1 MLQGDSMPY
10 FIDNDLA
17 LNLIGAPNTGFRPG
31 QLGALH
37 SSLAHF
43 SVYDEPAIISLPTGY
58 GKTALLMA
66 LPFLLRARRLLVV
79 EPSDA
84 LRRQTTGHFKE
95 LSVLRLLRVVAET
108 TPNPKVYSQKGAP
121 ADAAEW
127 SKLAE
132 QDVVISTPQ
141 SLSPAIAPQAPA
153 DLFDV
158 IIFDEAHHA
167 PAETWAAFLA
177 HYPDAKFVFLTA
189 TPFRR
194 DRKVIPGRMAYYYP
208 VSKAA
213 KESAFGRVTFTSA
226 PVQNANND
234 EEIDRSVA
242 RTAVARLRADQA
254 IGFDHRIFAR
264 AATIASA
271 RKLVE
276 VYAEAGARV
285 RTIDSHA
292 SKRAQDTA
300 EMELL
305 AGEIDGVV
313 CVDMFGE
320 GYDFPKLKIAALHAP
335 HRSLVRTLQF
345 IGRFAR
351 TSDATT
357 GDATLVAPLS
367 RLKAASLKLF
377 KEGIDV
383 AELIDEVAR
392 AQIADA
398 EADREVLDLLKIKKQ
413 TDSDYDSVTPLL
425 LELYAHAQI
434 FECHA
439 KPDFSQFGD
448 TIGRDLRVVKQ
459 WSSED
464 GLMSLLLTVD
474 TSPPSWAT
482 SDVLVNVRHDAFLLA
497 FNQASHLCF
506 IGSTRRT
513 ARIYQDLIQTALPD
527 QHRPISYERTRRAL
541 SGLSSL
547 RFYNVGLRNTAV
559 NSQAESYRVMTG
571 PAAERAITSGDARAY
586 SQGHFFGSGVGDED
600 VRETIGASSS
610 SRIWSNQRQTVAEYI
625 EWITELNGRLGGG
638 GGISASQ
645 LDIIQHARTL
655 RQLPDRIIAAGWHK
669 QAYRLAPRIR
679 WRNQAGEPWSY
690 GNITDLE
697 LGNWQVDGSRSAM
710 TFDIISDNFNESFR
724 FGIDGGA
731 LFTKVG
737 AKDVEIHTGYDEW
750 SDLASW
756 LSEHPPV
763 FYAADKS
770 SFVGVNL
777 IAAAT
782 AVATQLRD
790 GDAEALDWHNCK
802 IDLEFGPDQPDGR
815 LSVHQ
820 WLERHLMAVPNTI
833 ALVYDHRS
841 GEAADY
847 IAAIQNPDNTVVVRL
862 YHCKGAGGA
871 PSGGRV
877 NDVYEVSGQ
886 MLKSIT
892 YCDAAVLVQHIEH
905 RINAGRH
912 RSPSRFAIGDFQTF
926 RQTLEEAPPTGLT
939 FEVFGVQ
946 PGISKGAVDTHLA
959 DLMIYGLDY
968 AQRGGAS
975 RAQWLISA

>member
-1 MLQGDSMPY
+1 MPY

-17 LNLIGAPNTGFRPG
+17 LNLVGAPNTGFRPG

-43 SVYDEPAIISLPTGY
+43 SVYDEPAILSLPTGY

-66 LPFLLRARRLLVV
+66 LPFLLRAQRPLVV

-95 LSVLRLLRVVAET
+95 LSVLRRLRVIDEA
-108 TPNPKVYSQKGAP
+108 TPNPKVHGQKGAP

-127 SKLAE
+127 AKLAE
-132 QDVVISTPQ
+132 QDLVISTPQ
-141 SLSPAIAPQAPA
+141 SLSPAIAPQAPP

-213 KESAFGRVTFTSA
+213 KESAFGRVTFTPA
-226 PVQNANND
+226 PVRNANDD

-254 IGFDHRIFAR
+254 NGFDHRIFAR

-271 RKLVE
+271 RKLVA
-276 VYAEAGARV
+276 VYADAGAHV

-300 EMELL
+300 EAELL

-335 HRSLVRTLQF
+335 HRSLVPTLQF

-351 TSDATT
+351 TNDAAT

-398 EADREVLDLLKIKKQ
+398 EADREVLDLLKISKQ
-413 TDSDYDSVTPLL
+413 ADSDYDSVTPLL

-434 FECHA
+434 FECNA
-439 KPDFSQFGD
+439 QPDFSQFGD
-448 TIGRDLRVVKQ
+448 TIGRDLRVAKQ

-464 GLMSLLLTVD
+464 GLISLLLTVD

-497 FNQASHLCF
+497 YNEASHLCF

-541 SGLSSL
+541 SGLNNL

-586 SQGHFFGSGVGDED
+586 SQGHFFGSGVGGDD

-610 SRIWSNQRQTVAEYI
+610 SRIWSNQRLTVAEYI

-655 RQLPDRIIAAGWHK
+655 RQLPERIIAAGWHK

-679 WRNQAGEPWSY
+679 WRNQADEPWSY

-697 LGNWQVDGSRSAM
+697 LTNWQVDVTRSAM
-710 TFDIISDNFNESFR
+710 TFNIASDTFNESFR
-724 FGIDGGA
+724 FGLDGGA

-737 AKDVEIHTGYDEW
+737 AKDVEIHTGYEEW

-782 AVATQLRD
+782 AVVSQLRD
-790 GDAEALDWHNCK
+790 GDAETLGWDNCK
-802 IDLEFGPDQPDGR
+802 IDLEAGPDQPDGR
-815 LSVHQ
+815 LSVHR

-847 IAAIQNPDNTVVVRL
+847 IAVVQNPDGTIVVRL

-892 YCDAAVLVQHIEH
+892 YCDALVLIQHIEH

-912 RSPSRFAIGDFQTF
+912 RNPSRFVIGDFQTLK
-926 RQTLEEAPPTGLT
+926 QTLEESPPTGLS

-946 PGISKGAVDTHLA
+946 PGISKGAVDAHLA

>member
-1 MLQGDSMPY
+1 MSY
-10 FIDNDLA
+10 FIDNSLA
-17 LNLIGAPNTGFRPG
+17 LNLVGAPNTGFRPG

-43 SVYDEPAIISLPTGY
+43 SVYDEPAILSLPTGY

-66 LPFLLRARRLLVV
+66 LPFLLRSVRVLVV

-84 LRRQTTGHFKE
+84 LRRQTTAHFKE
-95 LSVLRLLRVVAET
+95 LSVLRWLRVIDDA
-108 TPNPKVYSQKGAP
+108 TPNPKVHGQKGVP
-121 ADAAEW
+121 AGADEW

-132 QDVVISTPQ
+132 QDIVISTPQ
-141 SLSPAIAPQAPA
+141 SLSPVVAPPA
-153 DLFDV
+153 MPDLFDL

-167 PAETWAAFLA
+167 PAETWATFLE

-194 DRKVIPGRMAYYYP
+194 DRKAIPGRMAYYYP

-213 KESAFGRVTFTSA
+213 KESAFGRVTFTQA
-226 PVQNANND
+226 PVRNENDD

-242 RTAVARLRADQA
+242 QTAVARLRTDQEN
-254 IGFDHRIFAR
+254 GFDHRIFAR

-276 VYAEAGARV
+276 IYADFGARV
-285 RTIDSHA
+285 RSIDSHA
-292 SKRAQDTA
+292 SKRAQDAA
-300 EMELL
+300 EAELL

-335 HRSLVRTLQF
+335 HRSLVPTLQF

-351 TSDATT
+351 TNDAAT

-367 RLKAASLKLF
+367 RLKEASLKLF

-383 AELIDEVAR
+383 SDLIDEVAR

-398 EADREVLDLLKIKKQ
+398 EADREVLDLLKIRKQ
-413 TDSDYDSVTPLL
+413 ADSDYDSVTPLL

-439 KPDFSQFGD
+439 QPDFSRFGD
-448 TIGRDLRVVKQ
+448 TIARNLRVAKQ

-464 GLMSLLLTVD
+464 GRISLLLTVD

-497 FNQASHLCF
+497 YNDASHLCF

-527 QHRPISYERTRRAL
+527 QHRPISYEQTRRAL
-541 SGLSSL
+541 SGLNSL
-547 RFYNVGLRNTAV
+547 KFYNVGLRNTAV

-586 SQGHFFGSGVGDED
+586 SQGHFFGSGVGDGD
-600 VRETIGASSS
+600 IRETIGASSS
-610 SRIWSNQRQTVAEYI
+610 SRIWSNQRLTVAEYI

-638 GGISASQ
+638 GGISVSQ

-655 RQLPDRIIAAGWHK
+655 RELPERIIAAGWHK
-669 QAYRLAPRIR
+669 QTYRLTPRIR
-679 WRNQAGEPWSY
+679 WRNQAGEPWFY
-690 GNITDLE
+690 GNITDLD
-697 LGNWQVDGSRSAM
+697 LTNWQVNGTRSAI
-710 TFDIISDNFNESFR
+710 TFDIVSDTFNESFR
-724 FGIDGGA
+724 FRIDGGA
-731 LFTKVG
+731 LFTKIG

-750 SDLASW
+750 SELASW

-777 IAAAT
+777 IVAAT
-782 AVATQLRD
+782 AVVNQLRD
-790 GDAEALDWHNCK
+790 DDADALDWDGCK

-815 LSVHQ
+815 LSVHR
-820 WLERHLMAVPNTI
+820 WLERYLMAVPNTV

-847 IAAIQNPDNTVVVRL
+847 IAVVRIPDGTVAVRL

-886 MLKSIT
+886 MLKSIS
-892 YCDAAVLVQHIEH
+892 YCDAAVLVQHIGH
-905 RINAGRH
+905 RMNPGRH
-912 RSPSRFAIGDFQTF
+912 RNPSQFAMGDFQTLK
-926 RQTLEEAPPTGLT
+926 QTLEEAPPTGLI

-946 PGISKGAVDTHLA
+946 PGISKGAVDAHLA
-959 DLMIYGLDY
+959 DLMVYGLDY

-975 RAQWLISA
+975 RAQWLVSA

>member
-1 MLQGDSMPY
+1 MPF
-10 FIDNDLA
+10 FIDNKLA
-17 LNLIGAPNTGFRPG
+17 LSLVGAPNTGFRPG

-58 GKTALLMA
+58 GKTALIMA
-66 LPFLLRARRLLVV
+66 LPFLLQAVRTLVL

-84 LRRQTTGHFKE
+84 LRRQTAGHFKE
-95 LSVLRLLRVVAET
+95 LSVLRRLRVIDEA
-108 TPNPKVYSQKGAP
+108 TPNPKVHGQKGVP
-121 ADAAEW
+121 ADAEEW

-132 QDVVISTPQ
+132 QDIVISTAQ
-141 SLSPAIAPQAPA
+141 SLSPVVTGQAIPN
-153 DLFDV
+153 LFDL

-177 HYPDAKFVFLTA
+177 HYPHAKFVFLTA

-194 DRKVIPGRMAYYYP
+194 DRKAIPGRMAYYYP

-213 KESAFGRVTFTSA
+213 KESAFGRVTFTPA
-226 PVQNANND
+226 PVLNANDD

-242 RTAVARLRADQA
+242 RTAVARLRSDQA
-254 IGFDHRIFAR
+254 NGFDHRIFAR

-276 VYAEAGARV
+276 VYAGFGARV
-285 RTIDSHA
+285 KSIDSHG

-300 EMELL
+300 EAELL

-335 HRSLVRTLQF
+335 HRSLVPTLQF

-351 TSDATT
+351 TNDVAT

-367 RLKAASLKLF
+367 RLKEASLKLF
-377 KEGIDV
+377 KEGVDV
-383 AELIDEVAR
+383 SDLIDDVAR

-398 EADREVLDLLKIKKQ
+398 EADREVLELLKIRKQ
-413 TDSDYDSVTPLL
+413 ADSDYDAVTPLL

-434 FECHA
+434 FECRTQ
-439 KPDFSQFGD
+439 PDFSRFTD
-448 TIGRDLRVVKQ
+448 TLARNLRVVKQ

-464 GLMSLLLTVD
+464 GRISLLLTVD
-474 TSPPSWAT
+474 TSPPNWAT

-497 FNQASHLCF
+497 YNEASHLCF

-527 QHRPISYERTRRAL
+527 EHRPISYEQTRRAL
-541 SGLSSL
+541 SGLNKL
-547 RFYNVGLRNTAV
+547 KFYNVGLRNTAV

-586 SQGHFFGSGVGDED
+586 SQGHFFGSGVGDDD

-610 SRIWSNQRQTVAEYI
+610 SRIWSNQRLTVAEYI

-655 RQLPDRIIAAGWHK
+655 RQLPERIIAAGWHK
-669 QAYRLAPRIR
+669 QTYRLTPRIR
-679 WRNQAGEPWSY
+679 WRNHAGEPWLY
-690 GNITDLE
+690 GSITDLD
-697 LGNWQVDGSRSAM
+697 LANCLVNATRSAM
-710 TFDIISDNFNESFR
+710 TFDIVSDALNESFR
-724 FGIDGGA
+724 FRIDGGA

-737 AKDVEIHTGYDEW
+737 AKEVEIHTGYDDW
-750 SDLASW
+750 SELASW

-777 IAAAT
+777 IVAAT
-782 AVATQLRD
+782 TVVRQLRD
-790 GDAEALDWHNCK
+790 GDAVALDWDGCK
-802 IDLEFGPDQPDGR
+802 IDLEFGPDQLDGR
-815 LSVHQ
+815 LSVHR
-820 WLERHLMAVPNTI
+820 WLERHLMAVPNTV

-841 GEAADY
+841 GEAADF
-847 IAAIQNPDNTVVVRL
+847 IAVVRNPDSTVVVRL

-886 MLKSIT
+886 MLKSIA
-892 YCDAAVLVQHIEH
+892 YCDAEVLAQHVAH
-905 RINAGRH
+905 RINPGRH
-912 RSPSRFAIGDFQTF
+912 RSPSQFAMGDFQTLK
-926 RQTLEEAPPTGLT
+926 QTLEEVPPTGLI

-946 PGISKGAVDTHLA
+946 PGISKGAVDAHLA
-959 DLMIYGLDY
+959 DLMVYGLDY

-975 RAQWLISA
+975 RSQWLISA

>member
-1 MLQGDSMPY
+1 MPY

-17 LNLIGAPNTGFRPG
+17 LNLVGAPNTGFRPG

-43 SVYDEPAIISLPTGY
+43 SVYDEPAILSLPTGY

-66 LPFLLRARRLLVV
+66 LPFLLRAVRVLVV

-95 LSVLRLLRVVAET
+95 LSVLRRLRVLDEA
-108 TPNPKVYSQKGAP
+108 TPNPKVHSQKGAP

-127 SKLAE
+127 LKLAE
-132 QDVVISTPQ
+132 QDLVISTPQ
-141 SLSPAIAPQAPA
+141 SLSPVVAPQAPP

-213 KESAFGRVTFTSA
+213 KESAFGRVTFTPA
-226 PVQNANND
+226 PVRNENDD

-254 IGFDHRIFAR
+254 NGFDHRIFAR

-271 RKLVE
+271 RRLVE

-300 EMELL
+300 EAELL

-335 HRSLVRTLQF
+335 HRSLVPTLQF

-351 TSDATT
+351 TNDAAT
-357 GDATLVAPLS
+357 GDATLVAPIS

-398 EADREVLDLLKIKKQ
+398 EADREVLDLLKISKQ
-413 TDSDYDSVTPLL
+413 ADSDYDSVTPLL

-434 FECHA
+434 FECYA
-439 KPDFSQFGD
+439 QPDFSQFGD

-464 GLMSLLLTVD
+464 GLISLLLTVD

-482 SDVLVNVRHDAFLLA
+482 SDVLVNVRHDVFLLA
-497 FNQASHLCF
+497 YNEASHLCF

-541 SGLSSL
+541 SGLNNL

-586 SQGHFFGSGVGDED
+586 SQGHFFGSGVGGDD

-610 SRIWSNQRQTVAEYI
+610 SRIWSNQRLTVAEYI
-625 EWITELNGRLGGG
+625 EWITGLNGRLGGG

-655 RQLPDRIIAAGWHK
+655 RQLPERIIAAGWHK
-669 QAYRLAPRIR
+669 QAYRLAQRIR
-679 WRNQAGEPWSY
+679 WRNHAGEPWSY

-697 LGNWQVDGSRSAM
+697 LANWQVDVTRSAM
-710 TFDIISDNFNESFR
+710 TFNVASDTFNESFR

-782 AVATQLRD
+782 AVVSQLRD
-790 GDAEALDWHNCK
+790 GDAEALGWDNCK

-815 LSVHQ
+815 LSVHR
-820 WLERHLMAVPNTI
+820 WLERYLMAVPYTI

-847 IAAIQNPDNTVVVRL
+847 IAVVKNPNGTVVVRL
-862 YHCKGAGGA
+862 YHCKGAGGV

-912 RSPSRFAIGDFQTF
+912 RNPSRFAIGDLQILK
-926 RQTLEEAPPTGLT
+926 QTLEEAPPTGLT

-946 PGISKGAVDTHLA
+946 PGISKAAVNAHLA